1 MCIAHG
7 DVPWEKIM
15 TAKMLLAVAAA
26 LLPLA
31 PAAAVETLTATF
43 TQPDGGV
50 TTRSYDGVVR
60 LTVSGTGFANG
71 NSLNDAFYNIA
82 SETRDPAYYQL
93 TFGTAPLV
101 AFDPAQDAVNFIVG
115 SVPAYSATHSY
126 SFLLD
131 TGAVT
136 PTKLHFGVGD
146 GVFGDNG
153 GAYTITVSVPEPA
166 TWAMM
171 LAGFGVIGL
180 ALRRASRTVAA

>member
-1 MCIAHG
+1 
-7 DVPWEKIM
+7 M
-15 TAKMLLAVAAA
+15 TAKMLLAAAAA

-31 PAAAVETLTATF
+31 PAAAVETLSATF

-60 LTVSGTGFANG
+60 LTVSGTGFAKG
-71 NSLNDAFYNIA
+71 NSLNDAFYDVA
-82 SETRDPAYYQL
+82 SATRDPDYYQL

-101 AFDPAQDAVNFIVG
+101 AYDPSQDATNFIVG

-131 TGAVT
+131 TGAAT
-136 PTKLHFGVGD
+136 PTRLHFGVGD
-146 GVFGDNG
+146 GAFGDNG

-166 TWAMM
+166 SWAMM
-171 LAGFGVIGL
+171 LAGFGVVGL
-180 ALRRASRTVAA
+180 ALRWRSRVVAA